1 MNRCKWVNLNNKL
14 YIDYHDHEW
23 GKPFFDDN
31 HLFEML
37 ILEMF
42 QAGLSWECILNK
54 RKYFKEAFDN
64 FDYNIIS
71 NYDNKKIEELL
82 SDKNIIRNRLKIE
95 SAINNA
101 KAFIKVREEYNT
113 FSNYIWSFTNN
124 KIIYNT
130 DDNIKISSS
139 LSDEITKDM
148 KARDFKFL
156 GTKIIYSYLEAIGII
171 NDHELNCDFRE

>member
-1 MNRCKWVNLNNKL
+1 MNRCKWANLNNKL
-14 YIDYHDHEW
+14 YIDYHDKEW
-23 GKPFFDDN
+23 GKPSYDDN

-71 NYDNKKIEELL
+71 KYDNKRVEDLL
-82 SDKNIIRNRLKIE
+82 NNKNIIRNRLKIE

-130 DDNIKISSS
+130 DDNIKVSSS
-139 LSDEITKDM
+139 LSDMIAKDM
-148 KARDFKFL
+148 KKRGFKFL

-171 NDHELNCDFRE
+171 NNHELNCDFRE

>member
-1 MNRCKWVNLNNKL
+1 MKRCKWVNLDNKL
-14 YIDYHDHEW
+14 YIDYHDNEW
-23 GKPFFDDN
+23 GKPSYDDN

-37 ILEMF
+37 VLEMF
-42 QAGLSWECILNK
+42 QAGLTWECILNK
-54 RKYFKEAFDN
+54 REYFKEAFDN
-64 FDYNIIS
+64 FNYNIIKD
-71 NYDNKKIEELL
+71 YDDKKIEELM
-82 SDKNIIRNRLKIE
+82 SNKNIIRNRLKIE

-130 DDNIKISSS
+130 DDNIKVSSS

-148 KARDFKFL
+148 KVKGFKFL

-171 NDHELNCDFRE
+171 NDHELNCDFRG

>member
-1 MNRCKWVNLNNKL
+1 MKRCKWVNLNNKL
-14 YIDYHDHEW
+14 YIDYHDNEW
-23 GKPFFDDN
+23 GKPSYDDN

-42 QAGLSWECILNK
+42 QAGLTWECILNK
-54 RKYFKEAFDN
+54 REYFKEAFDN
-64 FDYNIIS
+64 FNYNIIKD
-71 NYDNKKIEELL
+71 YDNKKIEELM
-82 SDKNIIRNRLKIE
+82 SNKNIIRNRLKIE

-113 FSNYIWSFTNN
+113 FSNYIWSFTDN

-148 KARDFKFL
+148 KTRGFKFL
-156 GTKIIYSYLEAIGII
+156 GTKIIYSYLESIGII